1 MAPKDIRFFLPEE
14 NQPKSKE
21 KVKAKALP
29 TGYISNAGKI
39 IFPSATI
46 EELGIEPETTKFQVG
61 TDQGKRKIKNLYL
74 IPTDQ
79 PNAFSIVRTGRGY
92 SLPLEVILSKGGIDY
107 SASKH
112 TFTASIFDHEGVAGY
127 ALAISPETVV
137 EKAPYTG
144 KPRGRKPKTEA
155 GN

>member
-21 KVKAKALP
+21 KTKAKTLP

-39 IFPSATI
+39 IFPAATI
-46 EELGIEPETTKFQVG
+46 EELGIEPENTRFQVG

-92 SLPLEVILSKGGIDY
+92 SLPLNVILEKGGIDF
-107 SASKH
+107 AISKH
-112 TFTASIFDHEGVAGY
+112 IFTASIFDHEGVAGY
-127 ALAISPETVV
+127 ALMISQETVV

-144 KPRGRKPKTEA
+144 KPRGRRPKTEA
-155 GN
+155 ES